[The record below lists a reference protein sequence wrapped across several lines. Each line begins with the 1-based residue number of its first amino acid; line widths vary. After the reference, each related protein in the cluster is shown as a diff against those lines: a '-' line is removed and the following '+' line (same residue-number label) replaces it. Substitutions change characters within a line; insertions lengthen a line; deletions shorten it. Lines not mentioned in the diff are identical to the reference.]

1 MSDEAKPSPKAPPAP
16 DEVLLNELESHL
28 LGIVAVI
35 RKVRLRKTLRN
46 QDLPL
51 KTDPPR

>member
-1 MSDEAKPSPKAPPAP
+1 MADEAKPKRAALP
-16 DEVLLNELESHL
+16 DEALLNELESHL

-35 RKVRLRKTLRN
+35 RKVRKTLRN

-51 KTDPPR
+51 KTDPHR